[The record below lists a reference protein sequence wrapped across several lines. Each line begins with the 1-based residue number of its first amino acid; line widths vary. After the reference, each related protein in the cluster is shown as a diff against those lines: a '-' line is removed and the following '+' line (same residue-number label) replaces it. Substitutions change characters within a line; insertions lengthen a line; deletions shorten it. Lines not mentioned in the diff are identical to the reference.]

1 MMKKTFLLGLG
12 AVAGASFL
20 LSKKVTEEQREKIAL
35 KLDEVLL
42 DGREKALKYDRYL
55 RDFLQAN
62 SLDFAPLKDK
72 VLAKTDALKENE
84 KMTDAITS
92 LKQATTELRER
103 LRVAKEEL
111 ADEDLAED
119 MQDDIIIDGRSAF
132 GEAKDVADFESE
144 HPTEVFYP
152 KKSTEVT
159 D

>member
-35 KLDEVLL
+35 KLDEALL

-92 LKQATTELRER
+92 LKQATTELREH
-103 LRVAKEEL
+103 LRVAKEE
-111 ADEDLAED
+111 LAED

>member
-1 MMKKTFLLGLG
+1 MKKSFLLGLG
-12 AVAGASFL
+12 AVAGATFL
-20 LSKKVTEEQREKIAL
+20 LSKKLTEERKEQIAL

-42 DGREKALKYDRYL
+42 DSREKALKYDRYL

-62 SLDFAPLKDK
+62 SPDFAPLKEK
-72 VLAKTDALKENE
+72 VLSTKEDLAENE

-103 LRVAKEEL
+103 LKAAKDEL
-111 ADEDLAED
+111 ADETLDENL
-119 MQDDIIIDGRSAF
+119 QDDIIIDGRSAF

-152 KKSTEVT
+152 KDDKQATE
-159 D
+159 